1 MKWKKNFG
9 GSAAVFSDSTI
20 IYPSCKEI
28 ISLNKYR
35 PKPLPSVT
43 IRFSRQKRLNILF
56 KLYLDIPIPVSE
68 IHIIPDSQYNYRK
81 IFNIS
86 RIYKYIL

>member
-43 IRFSRQKRLNILF
+43 IQFSRQKRLNILF

-68 IHIIPDSQYNYRK
+68 IHMPS
-81 IFNIS
+81 
-86 RIYKYIL
+86 